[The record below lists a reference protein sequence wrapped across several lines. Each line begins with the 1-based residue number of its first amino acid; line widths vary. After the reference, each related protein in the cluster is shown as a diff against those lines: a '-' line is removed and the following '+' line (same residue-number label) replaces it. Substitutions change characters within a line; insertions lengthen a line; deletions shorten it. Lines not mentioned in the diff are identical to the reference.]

1 MKYFLTIMGLLIGLS
16 VQAQIQDAWIYF
28 LDKENVEASINNPI
42 TILTQEALDRKA
54 MHSVVIDARDVPVTE
69 AYIQEVKNSPGITY
83 WAKSKWMNCVYVQG
97 TVNDLEAL
105 LDLPYVVGIEYAD
118 KDLNFPN
125 PQPVPNKFKVSAD
138 PQNRVEY
145 NYGAAANQIEMI
157 SGDYLHLQDFTGQG
171 MIVAVLD
178 SGFPD
183 FATNPGFAHA
193 MDNGSLLGTFDFYSR
208 TADVTGTGSH
218 GIQTTSDIGG

>member
-97 TVNDLEAL
+97 TV
-105 LDLPYVVGIEYAD
+105 
-118 KDLNFPN
+118 
-125 PQPVPNKFKVSAD
+125 
-138 PQNRVEY
+138 
-145 NYGAAANQIEMI
+145 
-157 SGDYLHLQDFTGQG
+157 
-171 MIVAVLD
+171 
-178 SGFPD
+178 
-183 FATNPGFAHA
+183 
-193 MDNGSLLGTFDFYSR
+193 
-208 TADVTGTGSH
+208 
-218 GIQTTSDIGG
+218 